1 MTELTFTAG
10 ARATLDLRDSAGEV
24 VIKDWDGATLK
35 IASAAETPPFVLKDQ
50 DTFRIRLDGGGTI
63 SLPLGLPAEVV
74 APAAVQLKVTRA
86 GGETAVRTAPDEAQ
100 GPAGRPK
107 DAPVDIAAF
116 ADMVSEQGRRIFAE
130 VTRAVRSGGAGV
142 SEEVA
147 RRMEEAAER
156 IDEQARRVAERVQ
169 REVERT
175 LHAVDHADE
184 RARRRAERVE
194 EHARRV
200 AERTAERAHRAAA
213 RGRWWFTEKLDEWG
227 AAGQGGARAARP
239 AAATQA
245 ERLAVLQMLQEGK
258 ITSEQAAKLLDA
270 LGA

>member
-10 ARATLDLRDSAGEV
+10 ARATLDLRDSTGEV
-24 VIKDWDGATLK
+24 EIKDWDGATIK
-35 IASAAETPPFVLKDQ
+35 IASATETPPFVLKDQ
-50 DTFRIRLDGGGTI
+50 DTFRIRLDGGGAV

-86 GGETAVRTAPDEAQ
+86 GGETTVRAAPGEAQAPD
-100 GPAGRPK
+100 GLPK
-107 DAPVDIAAF
+107 DAPVDVAAF
-116 ADMVSEQGRRIFAE
+116 ADMVSEHGRRIFAE
-130 VTRAVRSGGAGV
+130 VTRAVRTGGAGV

-175 LHAVDHADE
+175 LHAVEHADD

-194 EHARRV
+194 EHARRA
-200 AERTAERAHRAAA
+200 AERTAERAQRAAA
-213 RGRWWFTEKLDEWG
+213 RGRWWFTEKLDEW

-239 AAATQA
+239 AGATQA